1 MRKGG
6 WRQLANAV
14 ESMNSIQLYARPDS
28 VEHNLGALH
37 LDVDGVVDVV
47 EYATVALDATNDD
60 QLQETSYVHCHGISY
75 LNIANIQ
82 IQNLKT

>member
-14 ESMNSIQLYARPDS
+14 ESMNSIQLYARPDY
-28 VEHNLGALH
+28 VEHNRGALH

-47 EYATVALDATNDD
+47 EYATVALDATHDD
-60 QLQETSYVHCHGISY
+60 QLQETSYVDCDGNPD
-75 LNIANIQ
+75 LNMTNNCKI
-82 IQNLKT
+82 